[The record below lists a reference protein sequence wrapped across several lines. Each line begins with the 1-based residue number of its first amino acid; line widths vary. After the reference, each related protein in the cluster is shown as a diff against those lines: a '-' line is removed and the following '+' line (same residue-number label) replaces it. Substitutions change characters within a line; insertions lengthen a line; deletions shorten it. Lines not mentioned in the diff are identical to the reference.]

1 MQTLAVFP
9 GTFDPLT
16 LGHIDIIQRASKIFD
31 KVIIAVAKSPSKHT
45 LLDLDTRVLLCKE
58 STKDLPN
65 ITVTGFSGMLI
76 DFLKEQN
83 ANILVRGVRT
93 VADFDYETQLS
104 SMYRVVMPEM
114 EIVML
119 PTIAS
124 VSFISSTLVREV
136 IIHKGDISKFVPE
149 SVNSY
154 VKNNKELS

>member
-16 LGHIDIIQRASKIFD
+16 LGHLDIIKRASKIFD

-45 LLDLDTRVLLCKE
+45 LFDLDTRVLLCRE
-58 STKDLPN
+58 STKDLSN
-65 ITVTGFSGMLI
+65 VSVTGFSGMLV
-76 DFLKEQN
+76 DFLKEKN

-93 VADFDYETQLS
+93 IADYDYETQLAG
-104 SMYRVVMPEM
+104 MYRIAMPDM

-119 PTIAS
+119 PTNAS

-149 SVNSY
+149 AVYSY
-154 VKNNKELS
+154 VNKH